1 MRQNGPC
8 IVAAC
13 RQAPAIFWKAKECG
27 SLPEAA
33 TPSKLNHLRDDLPA
47 PWARHICRNEN
58 RENVIRFVF
67 VAPQPEAKADRAAY
81 SGEII
86 LINHI
91 TEVANLPGILAAGG
105 VQSDYPDLNVK
116 MPD

>member
-1 MRQNGPC
+1 MIYQRRG
-8 IVAAC
+8 
-13 RQAPAIFWKAKECG
+13 RGIF
-27 SLPEAA
+27 
-33 TPSKLNHLRDDLPA
+33 
-47 PWARHICRNEN
+47 
-58 RENVIRFVF
+58 V
-67 VAPQPEAKADRAAY
+67 EAKIKMHSAPSLSRRSRRRRRTGAAY

-91 TEVANLPGILAAGG
+91 TEVANLPGILAEGG